1 MALDFTNGGAL
12 ATRVGDRGVTD
23 RLGRPIRDLRIS
35 VIDRCNFRCTFCMP
49 ADREYRFLPRQQLL
63 TFEEIERLVR
73 LFVRLGVR
81 KLRLTGGEP
90 LLRRDIEELVRIL
103 AEVPGVEDLALTT
116 NGALLA
122 AKAQALAD
130 AGLDRVTVSVESL
143 RDEVFDRVTGRV
155 GGLVAGRGRGAGQV
169 LAGIDAAAEAGL
181 GPIKINT
188 VVMKGANEDEI
199 ADIAGYFKQRGHI
212 VRFIEFM
219 DVGTVNDWSLDR
231 VVTASEITDRIAER
245 WPFEP
250 LDRARPS
257 DVAERFRYVDDG
269 VEFGVIS
276 SITRPF
282 CGDCSRARLSSDGRL
297 YTCLFADTGPSLRDR
312 LRAGASDKEL
322 FAFLE
327 QHWHERRDRYSE
339 VRAERLRAGLQP
351 AAERVEMFR
360 IGG

>member
-1 MALDFTNGGAL
+1 MTLDSTNGASGSQPL
-12 ATRVGDRGVTD
+12 D

-49 ADREYRFLPRQQLL
+49 ADREYKFLPRQQLM

-73 LFVRLGVR
+73 LFVQLGVR

-103 AEVPGVEDLALTT
+103 AAVPGIEDLALTT
-116 NGALLA
+116 NGALLG
-122 AKAQALAD
+122 AKARALAD
-130 AGLDRVTVSVESL
+130 AGLNRVTVSVESL
-143 RDEVFDRVTGRV
+143 RADVFGRVTGLGHSV
-155 GGLVAGRGRGAGQV
+155 DQV
-169 LAGIDAAAEAGL
+169 LDGIDAAAAAGL

-188 VVMKGANEDEI
+188 VVMKGTNEDEI
-199 ADIAGYFKQRGHI
+199 ADIAGYFKERGHI

-231 VVTASEITDRIAER
+231 VVTASEITGRIAER
-245 WPFEP
+245 WPLEP
-250 LDRARPS
+250 VDRVQAS
-257 DVAERFRYVDDG
+257 DVAERFRYLDDG
-269 VEFGVIS
+269 TEFGVIS
-276 SITRPF
+276 SISRPF
-282 CGDCSRARLSSDGRL
+282 CGDCARARLSSDGRL

-312 LRAGASDKEL
+312 LRAGATDDEL
-322 FAFLE
+322 LAFLAG
-327 QHWHERRDRYSE
+327 HWRQREDRYSE
-339 VRAERLRAGLQP
+339 IRAERLRAGLQP

>member
-1 MALDFTNGGAL
+1 MTLDSTNGASGSQPL
-12 ATRVGDRGVTD
+12 D

-49 ADREYRFLPRQQLL
+49 ADREYKFLPRQQLM

-73 LFVRLGVR
+73 LFVQLGVR

-103 AEVPGVEDLALTT
+103 AAVPGVEDLALTT
-116 NGALLA
+116 NGALLG
-122 AKAQALAD
+122 AKARALAD
-130 AGLDRVTVSVESL
+130 AGLNRVTVSVESL
-143 RDEVFDRVTGRV
+143 RADVFGRVTGLGHSV
-155 GGLVAGRGRGAGQV
+155 DQV
-169 LAGIDAAAEAGL
+169 LDGIDVAAAAGL

-188 VVMKGANEDEI
+188 VVMKGTNEDEI
-199 ADIAGYFKQRGHI
+199 ADIAGYFKERGHI

-231 VVTASEITDRIAER
+231 VVTASEITGRIAER
-245 WPFEP
+245 WPLEP
-250 LDRARPS
+250 VDRVQAS
-257 DVAERFRYVDDG
+257 DVAERFRYLDDG
-269 VEFGVIS
+269 TEFGVIS
-276 SITRPF
+276 SISRPF
-282 CGDCSRARLSSDGRL
+282 CGDCARARLSSDGRL

-312 LRAGASDKEL
+312 LRAGATDDEL
-322 FAFLE
+322 LAFLAG
-327 QHWHERRDRYSE
+327 HWRQREDRYSE
-339 VRAERLRAGLQP
+339 IRAERLRAGLQP

>member
-1 MALDFTNGGAL
+1 MTLDSTNGASGNQPL
-12 ATRVGDRGVTD
+12 D

-49 ADREYRFLPRQQLL
+49 ADREYKFLPRQQLM

-73 LFVRLGVR
+73 LFVQLGVR

-103 AEVPGVEDLALTT
+103 AAVPGVEDLALTT
-116 NGALLA
+116 NGALLG
-122 AKAQALAD
+122 AKARALAD
-130 AGLDRVTVSVESL
+130 AGLNRVTVSVESL
-143 RDEVFDRVTGRV
+143 RADVFGRVTGLGHSV
-155 GGLVAGRGRGAGQV
+155 DQV
-169 LAGIDAAAEAGL
+169 LDGIDAAAAAGL

-188 VVMKGANEDEI
+188 VVMKGTNEDEI
-199 ADIAGYFKQRGHI
+199 ADIAGYFKERGHI

-231 VVTASEITDRIAER
+231 VVTASEITGRIAER
-245 WPFEP
+245 WPLEP
-250 LDRARPS
+250 VDRVQAS
-257 DVAERFRYVDDG
+257 DVAERLRYLDDG
-269 VEFGVIS
+269 TEFGVIS
-276 SITRPF
+276 SISRPF
-282 CGDCSRARLSSDGRL
+282 CGDCARARLSSDGRL

-312 LRAGASDKEL
+312 LRAGATDDEL
-322 FAFLE
+322 LAFLAG
-327 QHWHERRDRYSE
+327 HWRQREDRYSE
-339 VRAERLRAGLQP
+339 IRAERLRAGLQP

>member
-1 MALDFTNGGAL
+1 MTLDSTNGASGNQPL
-12 ATRVGDRGVTD
+12 D

-49 ADREYRFLPRQQLL
+49 ADREYKFLPRQQLM

-73 LFVRLGVR
+73 LFVQLGVR

-103 AEVPGVEDLALTT
+103 SAVPGVEDLALTT
-116 NGALLA
+116 NGALLG
-122 AKAQALAD
+122 AKARALAD
-130 AGLDRVTVSVESL
+130 VGLNRVTVSVESL
-143 RDEVFDRVTGRV
+143 QADVFGRVTGL
-155 GGLVAGRGRGAGQV
+155 GHSIGEV
-169 LAGIDAAAEAGL
+169 LDGIDAAAAAGL

-188 VVMKGANEDEI
+188 VVMKGTNEDEI
-199 ADIAGYFKQRGHI
+199 ADIAGYFKERGHI

-231 VVTASEITDRIAER
+231 VVTASEITGRIAER
-245 WPFEP
+245 WPLEP
-250 LDRARPS
+250 VDRAQAS
-257 DVAERFRYVDDG
+257 DVAERFRYLDDG
-269 VEFGVIS
+269 VEFGVIP
-276 SITRPF
+276 SISRPF
-282 CGDCSRARLSSDGRL
+282 CGDCARARLSSDGRL

-312 LRAGASDKEL
+312 LRAGVTDDGL
-322 FAFLE
+322 LAFLAG
-327 QHWHERRDRYSE
+327 HWRQREDRYSE
-339 VRAERLRAGLQP
+339 IRAERLRAGLQP

>member
-1 MALDFTNGGAL
+1 MTLDSTNGASGSQPL
-12 ATRVGDRGVTD
+12 D

-49 ADREYRFLPRQQLL
+49 ADREYEFLPRQQLM

-73 LFVRLGVR
+73 LFVQLGVR

-103 AEVPGVEDLALTT
+103 AAVPGVEDLALTT
-116 NGALLA
+116 NGALLG
-122 AKAQALAD
+122 AKARALAD
-130 AGLDRVTVSVESL
+130 AGLNRVTVSVESL
-143 RDEVFDRVTGRV
+143 RADVFGRVTGLGHSV
-155 GGLVAGRGRGAGQV
+155 DQV
-169 LAGIDAAAEAGL
+169 LDGIDAAAAAGL

-188 VVMKGANEDEI
+188 VVMKGTNEDEI
-199 ADIAGYFKQRGHI
+199 ADIAGYFKERGHI

-231 VVTASEITDRIAER
+231 VVTASEITGRIAER
-245 WPFEP
+245 WPLEP
-250 LDRARPS
+250 VDRVQAS
-257 DVAERFRYVDDG
+257 DVAERLRYLDDG
-269 VEFGVIS
+269 TEFGVIS
-276 SITRPF
+276 SISRPF
-282 CGDCSRARLSSDGRL
+282 CGDCARARLSSDGRL

-312 LRAGASDKEL
+312 LRAGATDDEL
-322 FAFLE
+322 LAFLAG
-327 QHWHERRDRYSE
+327 HWRQREDRYSE
-339 VRAERLRAGLQP
+339 IRAERLRAGLQP

>member
-1 MALDFTNGGAL
+1 MTLDSTNGASGSQPL
-12 ATRVGDRGVTD
+12 D

-49 ADREYRFLPRQQLL
+49 ADREYKFLPRQQLM

-73 LFVRLGVR
+73 LFVQLGVR

-103 AEVPGVEDLALTT
+103 AALPGVEDLALTT
-116 NGALLA
+116 NGALLG
-122 AKAQALAD
+122 AKARALAD
-130 AGLDRVTVSVESL
+130 AGLNRVTVSVESL
-143 RDEVFDRVTGRV
+143 RADVFGRVTGL
-155 GGLVAGRGRGAGQV
+155 GHSIGEV
-169 LAGIDAAAEAGL
+169 LDGIDAAAAAGL

-188 VVMKGANEDEI
+188 VVMKGTNETEI
-199 ADIAGYFKQRGHI
+199 ADIASYFKERGHI

-231 VVTASEITDRIAER
+231 VVTASEITGRIAER
-245 WPFEP
+245 WPLEP
-250 LDRARPS
+250 VDRVQAS
-257 DVAERFRYVDDG
+257 DVAERFRYLDDG
-269 VEFGVIS
+269 VEFGVIP
-276 SITRPF
+276 SISRPF
-282 CGDCSRARLSSDGRL
+282 CGDCARARLSSDGRL

-312 LRAGASDKEL
+312 LRAGATDDEL
-322 FAFLE
+322 LAFLAA
-327 QHWHERRDRYSE
+327 HWGQREDRYSE
-339 VRAERLRAGLQP
+339 IRAERLRAGLQP

>member
-1 MALDFTNGGAL
+1 MTLDSTNGASGSQPL
-12 ATRVGDRGVTD
+12 D

-49 ADREYRFLPRQQLL
+49 ADREYKFLPRQQLM

-73 LFVRLGVR
+73 LFVQLGVR

-103 AEVPGVEDLALTT
+103 AAVPGVEDLALTT
-116 NGALLA
+116 NGALLG
-122 AKAQALAD
+122 AKARALAD
-130 AGLDRVTVSVESL
+130 AGLNRVTVSVESL
-143 RDEVFDRVTGRV
+143 QADVFGRVTGLGHSV
-155 GGLVAGRGRGAGQV
+155 DQV
-169 LAGIDAAAEAGL
+169 LDGIDAAAAAGL

-188 VVMKGANEDEI
+188 VVMKGTNETEI
-199 ADIAGYFKQRGHI
+199 ADIAGYFKERGHI

-231 VVTASEITDRIAER
+231 VVTASEITGRIAES
-245 WPFEP
+245 WPLEP
-250 LDRARPS
+250 VDRVQAS
-257 DVAERFRYVDDG
+257 DVAERFRYLDDG
-269 VEFGVIS
+269 TEFGVIS
-276 SITRPF
+276 SISRPF
-282 CGDCSRARLSSDGRL
+282 CGDCARARLSSDGRL

-312 LRAGASDKEL
+312 LRAGATDDEL
-322 FAFLE
+322 LAFLAG
-327 QHWHERRDRYSE
+327 HWRQREDRYSE
-339 VRAERLRAGLQP
+339 IRAERLRAGLQP

>member
-1 MALDFTNGGAL
+1 MALDSTNGAAGSQPI
-12 ATRVGDRGVTD
+12 D

-73 LFVRLGVR
+73 LFVELGVR

-103 AEVPGVEDLALTT
+103 ADVPGIEGLALTT
-116 NGALLA
+116 NGALLG
-122 AKAQALAD
+122 AKAQALAE

-143 RDEVFDRVTGRV
+143 QDDVFGRV
-155 GGLVAGRGRGAGQV
+155 NGLGHGVQQV
-169 LAGIDAAAEAGL
+169 LDGIDAAADAGL
-181 GPIKINT
+181 GPIKINA
-188 VVMKGANEDEI
+188 VVMKGTNEDEV
-199 ADIAGYFKQRGHI
+199 ADIAGYFKERGHI

-231 VVTASEITDRIAER
+231 VVSAAEITDRIAKR

-250 LDRARPS
+250 LDRAQPS
-257 DVAERFRYVDDG
+257 DVAERFRYLDDG

-276 SITRPF
+276 SISRPF
-282 CGDCSRARLSSDGRL
+282 CGDCARARLSSDGRL
-297 YTCLFADTGPSLRDR
+297 YTCLFADTGPSIRDR
-312 LRAGASDKEL
+312 LRAGVTDEEL
-322 FAFLE
+322 LAFLAE
-327 QHWHERRDRYSE
+327 HWGQREDQYSE
-339 VRAERLRAGLQP
+339 IRAERLRAGLQP
-351 AAERVEMFR
+351 APERVEMFR

>member
-1 MALDFTNGGAL
+1 MTLDSTNGASGNQPL
-12 ATRVGDRGVTD
+12 D

-49 ADREYRFLPRQQLL
+49 ADREYKFLPRQQLM

-73 LFVRLGVR
+73 LFVQLGVR

-103 AEVPGVEDLALTT
+103 AAVPGVEDLALTT
-116 NGALLA
+116 NGALLG
-122 AKAQALAD
+122 AKARALAD
-130 AGLDRVTVSVESL
+130 AGLNRVTVSVESL
-143 RDEVFDRVTGRV
+143 QADVFGRVTGL
-155 GGLVAGRGRGAGQV
+155 GHSIGEV
-169 LAGIDAAAEAGL
+169 LDGIDAAAAAGL

-188 VVMKGANEDEI
+188 VVMKGTNEDEI
-199 ADIAGYFKQRGHI
+199 AEIAGYFKERGHI

-231 VVTASEITDRIAER
+231 VVTASEITGRIAER
-245 WPFEP
+245 WPLEP
-250 LDRARPS
+250 VDRAQAS
-257 DVAERFRYVDDG
+257 DVAERFRYLDDG
-269 VEFGVIS
+269 VEFGVIP
-276 SITRPF
+276 SISRPF
-282 CGDCSRARLSSDGRL
+282 CGDCARARLSSDGRL

-312 LRAGASDKEL
+312 LRAGVTDDGL
-322 FAFLE
+322 LAFLAG
-327 QHWHERRDRYSE
+327 HWRQREDRYSE
-339 VRAERLRAGLQP
+339 IRAERLRAGLQP